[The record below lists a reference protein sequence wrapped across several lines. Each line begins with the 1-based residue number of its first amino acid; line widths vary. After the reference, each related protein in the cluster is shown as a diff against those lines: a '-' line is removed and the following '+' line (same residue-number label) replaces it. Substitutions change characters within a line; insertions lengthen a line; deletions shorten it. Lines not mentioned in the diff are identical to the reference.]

1 MRSTVGA
8 GCRLLITA
16 PVLAVAVSLLASA
29 AVVEAQA
36 GENRPLPQAN
46 DAQANNAAK
55 LRPLP
60 PKPGREVFVRS
71 KPHVNVQP
79 QSQGMSKLKA
89 RPGRPTGPGSF
100 AAPPHELADWYCGE
114 GSGPGGYAE
123 CTDDLI
129 ASCSG
134 TYKPPGTNGPEQTWG
149 MCHESTG

>member
-8 GCRLLITA
+8 GSRLLFTA

-29 AVVEAQA
+29 TLVEAQA
-36 GENRPLPQAN
+36 GENRPHPAAS
-46 DAQANNAAK
+46 DAMK

-60 PKPGREVFVRS
+60 PKPAREVFVRS
-71 KPHVNVQP
+71 KPHVNVGAQR
-79 QSQGMSKLKA
+79 QGLSKLKA

-100 AAPPHELADWYCGE
+100 TAPPHELADWYRGE

>member
-29 AVVEAQA
+29 TLAEAHA
-36 GENRPLPQAN
+36 GENRPLPPSHGPQAG
-46 DAQANNAAK
+46 DAIK
-55 LRPLP
+55 LRALP
-60 PKPGREVFVRS
+60 HKPGRTLGA
-71 KPHVNVQP
+71 

-100 AAPPHELADWYCGE
+100 AAPPHELADWYCGK